1 MKHNPNNIRNILFLA
16 VLLLVSS
23 ALMGQETASMTNDL
37 FWRPLLEQS
46 FMRTFSSS
54 HEFAASQIFQR
65 LGYDLAEISQI
76 KKLTPYP
83 ASITISFDSLIESE
97 AFISSE
103 TRKILKLENLSIK
116 CEKVHYFG
124 MVMEQL
130 TFDFADCS
138 LERDYLQRGKVRF
151 YDTSSINLRVKV
163 SEQDIL
169 SVMKLYSK
177 ASALSSVK
185 VTLSS
190 NKVRC
195 RGRVKMGFLVA
206 EFDLRGYTKLIS
218 PKKVNLICEKLFVNG
233 ILQPRAFVNPI
244 MNYVNPVFDSSKIW
258 VNLNV
263 KSMELKKGFVET
275 LATID
280 KKEIKNA
287 N

>member
-1 MKHNPNNIRNILFLA
+1 MFCRIKSIRNFIF
-16 VLLLVSS
+16 VFTLLVISS
-23 ALMGQETASMTNDL
+23 DLSGQEIASQTNDL

-54 HEFAASQIFQR
+54 HEFAASQVFQT

-83 ASITISFDSLIESE
+83 ASVTVSFDSVLESE
-97 AFISSE
+97 AVVSSE
-103 TRKILKLENLSIK
+103 TRKILSLKNLSIV
-116 CEKVHYFG
+116 CDKVHYFG
-124 MVMEQL
+124 MIMEQL
-130 TFDFADCS
+130 TFTFPECR
-138 LERDYLQRGKVRF
+138 LEKDYLQRGKIRF
-151 YDTSSINLRVKV
+151 CSSTSINLKVKV

-177 ASALSSVK
+177 SSALSSVK
-185 VTLSS
+185 VTLSE

-218 PKKVNLICEKLFVNG
+218 PKKVNLVCDKLLLNG
-233 ILQPRAFVNPI
+233 FIQPRAFVGPI